1 MTLEKKIEY
10 IWDYY
15 KIHIFIGILA
25 VLAIIWGIHH
35 AFTYVDYKF
44 YGMVINS
51 EQYDEEAFEHLQDDI
66 GMKKH
71 EGFSFTGGLYTDETA
86 GFSPYGNR
94 LTLMI
99 MTNQID
105 FAFADE
111 EGLKYLQGCGF
122 VQDFTD
128 ISDSPVQDY
137 FGLDDNTKYLVFVG
151 LSGNEQF
158 MDNFKSLIEKID
170 SGEIKGE

>member
-10 IWDYY
+10 ILDYY

-25 VLAIIWGIHH
+25 VLAVVWGINH
-35 AFTYVDYKF
+35 ALTYVDYKF
-44 YGMVINS
+44 YGMEINS
-51 EQYDEEAFEHLQDDI
+51 EQYDEESIDHLRDNLGLQ
-66 GMKKH
+66 KH
-71 EGFSFTGGLYTDETA
+71 EGFSFTSGLYTDESGGVSA
-86 GFSPYGNR
+86 YGNR

-99 MTNQID
+99 MTNQLD

-137 FGLDDNTKYLVFVG
+137 FGLDDKTKYVVFVG
-151 LSGNEQF
+151 LSGNDRF
-158 MDNFKSLIEKID
+158 MDNFKNFLQGIE